1 MSVVAFRGR
10 DPASEA
16 RALLNCV
23 LRDGDVVGTDDQGR
37 TALLL
42 DGRSLDA
49 RPAAHLRCC
58 AEDLEDDEAEPE
70 PDQEMDG
77 PATVLEFAPPG
88 RLAPRSRLAQA
99 VALALL
105 LVAAPLLEARA
116 DQAPLMTRAL
126 PMSTAQTAPQC
137 CRMCQKVKPCGDG
150 CISAERQCKKDQGCA
165 CSASSGS

>member
-1 MSVVAFRGR
+1 M
-10 DPASEA
+10 
-16 RALLNCV
+16 
-23 LRDGDVVGTDDQGR
+23 LRDGDVIGTDDQGR

-42 DGRSLDA
+42 MVDRWTLDRLLTFDA
-49 RPAAHLRCC
+49 SAA
-58 AEDLEDDEAEPE
+58 DDEAEPDE
-70 PDQEMDG
+70 EIDG

-88 RLAPRSRLAQA
+88 RLRRVSRLAQA